1 MREASLARDVL
12 AEMGYLALGSRL
24 KRLAER
30 MQADATRAF
39 AERGVPVQATH
50 FPLLAALT
58 TYGPLSVS
66 EAVEAVGISQPAVT
80 RIHNSLQKL
89 GLTRTMPVKGDNR
102 QKQIRLTARGEALV
116 DDMKHAMWPH
126 VRRAAQQLSEGPDA
140 DILTLIGR
148 LEEGL
153 QARPLSQRI
162 QDEIT
167 AASGA
172 PALRLVEYDD
182 RLAPEFDAITRE
194 WVSDMFVLEQNDIK
208 IIENPKGMILDRGG
222 EILFVEA
229 GERGIVGTCALM
241 PVEGASFELTKMGV
255 RASARG
261 LKAGEFLLDR
271 VLDRARQLPIGEL
284 FLLTNRKCAAAIHLY
299 EKAGFVH
306 DAGIMERF
314 GKRYARCDVA
324 MSYDLTRPP
333 RS

>member
-1 MREASLARDVL
+1 MARDVL

-30 MQADATRAF
+30 VQADATRAF
-39 AERGVPVQATH
+39 SDRGIPIHATH

-58 TYGPLSVS
+58 TYGPLSVT

-89 GLTRTMPVKGDNR
+89 GLTRTVPVKGDNR
-102 QKQIRLTARGEALV
+102 QKQIRLTPKGEALV
-116 DDMKHAMWPH
+116 EDMKHNIWPH
-126 VRRAAQQLSEGPDA
+126 VRRAAQALCEGPDT
-140 DILTLIGR
+140 DILSLITR

-153 QARPLSQRI
+153 QARPIHVRI
-162 QDEIT
+162 QDEIA
-167 AASGA
+167 AASGL

-194 WVSDMFVLEQNDIK
+194 WVTDMFKLEENDIR
-208 IIENPKGMILDRGG
+208 IIENPKEMILDRGG

-229 GERGIVGTCALM
+229 GNLGIVGTCALM
-241 PVEGASFELTKMGV
+241 PVEGSSFELTKMGV

-261 LKAGEFLLDR
+261 LKAGEFLLAR
-271 VLDRARQLPIGEL
+271 VLERARQLPIGEL
-284 FLLTNRKCAAAIHLY
+284 FLLTNKKCAAAIHLY

-306 DAGIMERF
+306 DTDIMERF

-324 MSYDLTRPP
+324 MSYDLTRRP
-333 RS
+333 

>member
-1 MREASLARDVL
+1 MARDVL

-30 MQADATRAF
+30 VQADATRAF
-39 AERGVPVQATH
+39 SDRGIPVQATH

-58 TYGPLSVS
+58 TYGPLSVT

-89 GLTRTMPVKGDNR
+89 GLTRTVPVKGDNR
-102 QKQIRLTARGEALV
+102 QKQIRLTPKGEALV
-116 DDMKHAMWPH
+116 EDMKHNIWPH
-126 VRRAAQQLSEGPDA
+126 VRRAAQALCEGPDT
-140 DILTLIGR
+140 DILSLITR

-153 QARPLSQRI
+153 QARPIHVRI
-162 QDEIT
+162 QDEIA
-167 AASGA
+167 AASGL

-194 WVSDMFVLEQNDIK
+194 WVTDMFKLEENDIR
-208 IIENPKGMILDRGG
+208 IIENPKEMILDRGG

-229 GERGIVGTCALM
+229 GNLGIVGTCALM
-241 PVEGASFELTKMGV
+241 PVEGSSFELTKMGV

-261 LKAGEFLLDR
+261 LKAGEFLLAR
-271 VLDRARQLPIGEL
+271 VLERARQLPIGEL
-284 FLLTNRKCAAAIHLY
+284 FLLTNKKCAAAIHLY

-306 DAGIMERF
+306 DSDIMERF

-324 MSYDLTRPP
+324 MSYDLTRRP
-333 RS
+333 

>member
-1 MREASLARDVL
+1 MARDVL

-30 MQADATRAF
+30 VQAEATRSF
-39 AERGVPVQATH
+39 AERGIPVQATH
-50 FPLLAALT
+50 FPVLAALT

-89 GLTRTMPVKGDNR
+89 GLTRTVPVKGDNR
-102 QKQIRLTARGEALV
+102 QKQIRLTAKGEALIEE
-116 DDMKHAMWPH
+116 MKHTMWPH
-126 VRRAAQQLSEGPDA
+126 VRRAAQALCEGPDA
-140 DILTLIGR
+140 DMLTLISR

-153 QARPLSQRI
+153 QARPMNARI
-162 QDEIT
+162 QDE
-167 AASGA
+167 AAAAAGTR
-172 PALRLVEYDD
+172 ALRLVEYDD

-194 WVSDMFVLEQNDIK
+194 WVSEMFVLEQNDIK
-208 IIENPKGMILDRGG
+208 IIEHPKEMILDRGG

-229 GERGIVGTCALM
+229 DGLGVVGTCALM
-241 PVEGASFELTKMGV
+241 PVDGAVFELTKMGV

-261 LKAGEFLLDR
+261 LKAGEFLLSR
-271 VLDRARQLPIGEL
+271 TLERARQMPIEGL

-306 DAGIMERF
+306 DADIMERY
-314 GKRYARCDVA
+314 GKRYERCNVA

-333 RS
+333 RT

>member
-1 MREASLARDVL
+1 MARDVL

-30 MQADATRAF
+30 VQTDATKAF
-39 AERGVPVQATH
+39 SDRGIPVQATH

-58 TYGPLSVS
+58 TYGPLSVT

-89 GLTRTMPVKGDNR
+89 GLTRTVPVKGDNR
-102 QKQIRLTARGEALV
+102 QKQIRLTPKGEALIAEL
-116 DDMKHAMWPH
+116 KHDMWPH
-126 VRRAAQQLSEGPDA
+126 VRRAAQALCEGPDT
-140 DILTLIGR
+140 DILSWITR

-153 QARPLSQRI
+153 QARPIHVRI
-162 QDEIT
+162 QDET
-167 AASGA
+167 AAASGL

-182 RLAPEFDAITRE
+182 RLASEFDAITRE
-194 WVSDMFVLEQNDIK
+194 WVSDMFTLEANDIK

-229 GERGIVGTCALM
+229 GSLGIVGTCALM
-241 PVEGASFELTKMGV
+241 PVDGSSFELTKMGV

-261 LKAGEFLLDR
+261 LKAGEFLLAR
-271 VLDRARQLPIGEL
+271 VLERARQMPIGEL
-284 FLLTNRKCAAAIHLY
+284 FLLTNTKCAAAVHLY

-306 DAGIMERF
+306 DADIMERY
-314 GKRYARCDVA
+314 GKRYARCNVA
-324 MSYDLTRPP
+324 MSFDLATP
-333 RS
+333 RN

>member
-1 MREASLARDVL
+1 MMARDVL

-30 MQADATRAF
+30 VQADATKAF
-39 AERGVPVQATH
+39 SDRGIPVQATH

-58 TYGPLSVS
+58 TYGPLSVT

-89 GLTRTMPVKGDNR
+89 GLTRTVPVKGDNR
-102 QKQIRLTARGEALV
+102 QKQIRLTPKGEALIEEL
-116 DDMKHAMWPH
+116 KHDMWPH
-126 VRRAAQQLSEGPDA
+126 VRRAAQALCEGPDT
-140 DILTLIGR
+140 DILSQITR

-153 QARPLSQRI
+153 QARPIHVRI
-162 QDEIT
+162 QDEIA
-167 AASGA
+167 AASGL
-172 PALRLVEYDD
+172 PALRLVEYDE

-194 WVSDMFVLEQNDIK
+194 WVQEMFSLEANDIK
-208 IIENPKGMILDRGG
+208 IIENPKEMILDRGG

-229 GERGIVGTCALM
+229 GSLGIVGTCALM
-241 PVEGASFELTKMGV
+241 PVDGSSFELTKMGV

-261 LKAGEFLLDR
+261 LKAGEFLLAR
-271 VLDRARQLPIGEL
+271 VLERARQLPIGEL

-299 EKAGFVH
+299 EKAGFIH
-306 DAGIMERF
+306 DADIMERF

-324 MSYDLTRPP
+324 MSFDLATPK
-333 RS
+333 S

>member
-1 MREASLARDVL
+1 MARDVL

-30 MQADATRAF
+30 VQADATKAF
-39 AERGVPVQATH
+39 SDRGIPVQATH

-58 TYGPLSVS
+58 TYGPLSVT

-89 GLTRTMPVKGDNR
+89 GLTRTVPVKGDNR
-102 QKQIRLTARGEALV
+102 QKQIRLTPKGEALIEEL
-116 DDMKHAMWPH
+116 KHDMWPH
-126 VRRAAQQLSEGPDA
+126 VRRAAQALCEGPDT
-140 DILTLIGR
+140 DILSQITR

-153 QARPLSQRI
+153 QARPIHVRI
-162 QDEIT
+162 QDEIA
-167 AASGA
+167 AASGL
-172 PALRLVEYDD
+172 PALRLVEYDE

-194 WVSDMFVLEQNDIK
+194 WVQEMFSLEANDIK
-208 IIENPKGMILDRGG
+208 IIENPKEMILDRGG

-229 GERGIVGTCALM
+229 GSLGIVGTCALM
-241 PVEGASFELTKMGV
+241 PVDGSSFELTKMGV

-261 LKAGEFLLDR
+261 LKAGEFLLAR
-271 VLDRARQLPIGEL
+271 VLERARQLPIGEL

-306 DAGIMERF
+306 DTDIMERF

-324 MSYDLTRPP
+324 MSFDLATPK
-333 RS
+333 S

>member
-1 MREASLARDVL
+1 MARDVL

-30 MQADATRAF
+30 VQADATRAF
-39 AERGVPVQATH
+39 SDRGIPVQATH

-58 TYGPLSVS
+58 TYGPLSVT

-89 GLTRTMPVKGDNR
+89 GLTRTVPVKGDNR
-102 QKQIRLTARGEALV
+102 QKQIRLTPKGEALV
-116 DDMKHAMWPH
+116 EDMKHNIWPH
-126 VRRAAQQLSEGPDA
+126 VRRAAQALCEGPDT
-140 DILTLIGR
+140 DILSLITR

-153 QARPLSQRI
+153 QARPIHVRI
-162 QDEIT
+162 QDEIA
-167 AASGA
+167 AASGL

-194 WVSDMFVLEQNDIK
+194 WVTDMFKLEENDIR
-208 IIENPKGMILDRGG
+208 IIENPKEMILDRGG

-229 GERGIVGTCALM
+229 GNLGIVGTCALM
-241 PVEGASFELTKMGV
+241 PVEGSSFELTKMGV

-261 LKAGEFLLDR
+261 LKAGEFLLAR
-271 VLDRARQLPIGEL
+271 VLERARQLPIGEL
-284 FLLTNRKCAAAIHLY
+284 FLLTNKKCAAAIHLY

-306 DAGIMERF
+306 DTDIMERF

-324 MSYDLTRPP
+324 MSYDLTRRP
-333 RS
+333 